1 MEFVIDA
8 LLNNTLVQGLL
19 AGLVGLLAWWGKG
32 LLARRKGR
40 KQAQEKARQDD
51 VAAAA
56 EIHRRAADAD
66 RLRDKPSFGRRD

>member
-8 LLNNTLVQGLL
+8 LLRNPLVQGI
-19 AGLVGLLAWWGKG
+19 AAAVMGMAAWWLKG
-32 LLARRKGR
+32 VFSKRAGA
-40 KQAQEKARQDD
+40 KQARKEARQDD

-66 RLRDKPSFGRRD
+66 RLRDEPSLGRRD